1 MRPDNKT
8 VVHDLTMEY
17 LRRNAT
23 GGADSVEE
31 IVETYC
37 KMYEKIENALN
48 AYDEADPD
56 NFGAQLG

>member
-1 MRPDNKT
+1 
-8 VVHDLTMEY
+8 MEY

-23 GGADSVEE
+23 RGTDSVEE